1 MAESRGRG
9 PFNRPSEAEPRGH
22 ETARTAGTT
31 RDVEADER
39 EFTFWQDRSRVFL
52 QPIAAPSIL
61 GLFGLATALL
71 MVGAWMAGWYGTRAT
86 PLILYPFVMTAGGLA
101 QFLAGMWSYRARDG
115 LATAV
120 HGIWG
125 AFWLGFGLFFM
136 MFGAGALPAVL
147 APAIGMGSPGFAF
160 WFIALCVITG
170 ICALAA
176 LAENM
181 GMALTLTILT
191 LGSGFAAAGFFA
203 GSVWPLRVAG
213 WMFVIS
219 AVVAMYTAGAML
231 LESTFGRTVLPT
243 GRYRAAANIPGRRMT
258 RPLEYRYGQP
268 GVKIG
273 Q

>member
-9 PFNRPSEAEPRGH
+9 PFHRPSEAEPRGH
-22 ETARTAGTT
+22 EAARTAGTT
-31 RDVEADER
+31 RDVESDER

-61 GLFGLATALL
+61 GLFGLATALM
-71 MVGAWMAGWYGTRAT
+71 MVGAWMAGWYGTGGT
-86 PLILYPFVMTAGGLA
+86 PLVLYPFVLTAGGLA

-125 AFWLGFGLFFM
+125 SFWLALGLLFM
-136 MFGAGALPAVL
+136 LFGAGALPALL
-147 APAIGMGSPGFAF
+147 APRIGAGSPGFAF
-160 WFIALCVITG
+160 WFVALCAITG
-170 ICALAA
+170 LCALAA
-176 LAENM
+176 VAENM
-181 GMALTLTILT
+181 SMTLVLTLLA
-191 LGSGFAAAGFFA
+191 LGSGFTAAGFFA

-213 WMFVIS
+213 WLFVIS
-219 AVVAMYTAGAML
+219 AAAALYGAAAMML
-231 LESTFGRTVLPT
+231 EGTFGRTVLPM
-243 GRYRAAANIPGRRMT
+243 GRHRAAANIPGRRMT